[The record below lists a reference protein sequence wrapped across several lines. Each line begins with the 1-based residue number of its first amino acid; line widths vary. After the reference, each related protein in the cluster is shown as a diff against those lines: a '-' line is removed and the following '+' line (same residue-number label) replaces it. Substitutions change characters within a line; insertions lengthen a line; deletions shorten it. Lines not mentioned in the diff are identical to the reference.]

1 MADNIISDLKN
12 LFVFINKSRKK
23 SKKYKKTKSWLD
35 EQIHK

>member
-12 LFVFINKSRKK
+12 LFVSINKSRKK